1 MKKFKY
7 SEITPENIYKNRR
20 KFIKNMGL
28 AAGSMFIGQNLVTS
42 ASANTNKEE
51 LKLTDYRYVTTYNN
65 YYEFGT
71 GKSNP
76 VERSQKFKTTPWDVV
91 IDGEVEN
98 PIKISMDEILE
109 MFPSE
114 ERIYKLRC
122 VEGWS
127 MVIPWLGFPLNK
139 ILKKALPTNKAKFVK
154 FISILDPEQMIGQRF
169 PILDWP
175 YKEGLR
181 IDEAM
186 HNLTILVTGL
196 YGKKLPNQNGAPLRL
211 MVPWKYGFK
220 SSKAIVNIKLV
231 EKMPTSSW
239 MKASPNEYGFYSN
252 VNPTVDHPRWS
263 QATERVIGGGI
274 ISPRIPTTMFN
285 GYGDEVANL
294 YTDMDLKKYF

>member
-1 MKKFKY
+1 MKIFKY

-42 ASANTNKEE
+42 SSANTNKEE

-154 FISILDPEQMIGQRF
+154 FISVLDPEQMIGQRF

-186 HNLTILVTGL
+186 HDLTILVTGL

-294 YTDMDLKKYF
+294 YTGMDLKKYF

>member
-42 ASANTNKEE
+42 SSANTNKEE

-186 HNLTILVTGL
+186 HDLTILVTGL

-294 YTDMDLKKYF
+294 YTGMDLKKYF